1 VSRRRDGRSAV
12 SIPAWAMRGASSGCW
27 LFYGVMMHDRP
38 IVVSS
43 LVTLASV
50 AVVITA
56 ECATLIGARLGRRL
70 EDPAPG
76 G

>member
-1 VSRRRDGRSAV
+1 
-12 SIPAWAMRGASSGCW
+12 
-27 LFYGVMMHDRP
+27 MHERP
-38 IVVSS
+38 VVVSS

-56 ECATLIGARLGRRL
+56 ECARLIGARLGRRL
-70 EDPAPG
+70 EDPALG